1 MDCIHDDVN
10 CSWPKEE
17 NWKLSIV
24 NLTVFFILDGIIE
37 LLALVAN
44 SCFLFILVK
53 QKSLHSPS
61 NMLLGALCVAD
72 LAIGLVLQPVF
83 LTHLS
88 LFFTGGEVNQPIE
101 DVLDLLFDVFFG
113 LSFTFIILISLDRY
127 IAICH
132 PFKYQALATC
142 KSHLF
147 ISFACGVVIS
157 GLFSLDFC
165 LSIKNQESLMKDHIT
180 STLRVIHYA
189 IPAIVIIFCY
199 CKIYLVIR
207 AQSKRQVSIG
217 TIKDCEKIE
226 ILKKRSERRKTGT
239 IALILVCFFACYAPN
254 FILVLI
260 ILLGT
265 VNIDTNTM
273 EIAWLWTSFALLLT
287 SLLDPIVYYLRSRE
301 IRQAARKLCKRSSR
315 VNSAT

>member
-10 CSWPKEE
+10 CTWPKEE
-17 NWKLSIV
+17 IWKLSIV
-24 NLTVFFILDGIIE
+24 NLTIFFILDGIIE

-44 SCFLFILVK
+44 SSFLFILVK

-72 LAIGLVLQPVF
+72 LAISLVLQPVF

-88 LFFTGGEVNQPIE
+88 LFFTGGEVNQTIQ

-142 KSHLF
+142 KSHLL

-157 GLFSLDFC
+157 GLFSLDYC
-165 LSIKNQESLMKDHIT
+165 LSIKSQESLMKDHIT
-180 STLRVIHYA
+180 STLRVVHYV

-207 AQSKRQVSIG
+207 AQSKRQISIG
-217 TIKDCEKIE
+217 TIKDSEKIE
-226 ILKKRSERRKTGT
+226 ISKKRSERRKTGT

-265 VNIDTNTM
+265 VNMDTNTM
-273 EIAWLWTSFALLLT
+273 ETAWLWTSFTLLLT
-287 SLLDPIVYYLRSRE
+287 SLLNPIVYYLRSRE
-301 IRQAARKLCKRSSR
+301 IRQAARKLCKRSSP